1 MGATS
6 FMPNICEIEN
16 MNRNI
21 EPLWLEWIRLNLMRL
36 CEPLEMVKMMLES
49 GQWSYQDAA
58 EIVDSQ
64 LVDLNMD
71 INWRLKQPYIN
82 SQNKI
87 SIDDR
92 DISVSVRISSPEV
105 ALLEN
110 VLSDEECDLLIE
122 MALNKGLSRS
132 LVLGGLDG
140 NSIEHDGRTST
151 SIFFQRSENPLISS
165 IERRLSHLT
174 NWPTSKGEGLQVVCY
189 AKGQQYAPHFDWF
202 NPDSP
207 SATKTLARGGQ
218 RLSTT
223 VIYLKCP
230 NLGGSTAFSSKGIEF
245 IPTKGGAIFF
255 KNVSRAGTLDQD
267 SRHSGDPVREGLKI
281 VATYWQRECEF
292 I

>member
-1 MGATS
+1 MQD
-6 FMPNICEIEN
+6 IYEIEKI
-16 MNRNI
+16 NRNT

-49 GQWSYQDAA
+49 GQWRYEDAA

-64 LVDLNMD
+64 LVHLNRHV
-71 INWRLKQPYIN
+71 NWRLKQPHIN
-82 SQNKI
+82 AQNRI

-92 DISVSVRISSPEV
+92 DISVTARLSSPEV
-105 ALLEN
+105 VLLEN

-122 MALNKGLSRS
+122 LALNKGLSRS
-132 LVLGGLDG
+132 LVLGNLDG

-151 SIFFQRSENPLISS
+151 SIFFQRSENPFVCS
-165 IERRLSHLT
+165 IERRLSYLT
-174 NWPTSKGEGLQVVCY
+174 NWPITKGEGLQVVCY
-189 AKGQQYAPHFDWF
+189 AEGQQYAPHFDWF
-202 NPDSP
+202 NPDAP
-207 SATKTLARGGQ
+207 SAKKTLARGGQ

-230 NLGGSTAFSSKGIEF
+230 NLGGSTAFSAKGVELT
-245 IPTKGGAIFF
+245 PTKGGAIFF
-255 KNVSRAGTLDQD
+255 KNVTRIGTLDQE

-281 VATYWQRECEF
+281 VATYWQRESEF